1 MSGLSR
7 ASVIMDHMSKGVR
20 KNTPKT
26 VKTIKS
32 GLDKLFSTKATT
44 SKTPSTPNK
53 LWSLPSRRVLPA
65 PPTTS
70 PTMNTPPQTPRLS
83 DPFSL
88 IEAPDISTPP
98 ALYFPH
104 APLKKRPLL
113 PRIWDAVLSTPSSKK
128 GKGRLLGPTLD
139 ANGSPLPLD
148 GEEGELIEDEG
159 CFDVVA
165 GPSFAPP
172 GKIDFIAS
180 LPPEV
185 ALHILRHLDLSAV
198 LVSLTVSRYW
208 NRLASDKLVW
218 RDLFYQ
224 QSRWKVNNLL
234 ASRPRISSRSSSMIA
249 SRSSLY
255 GRWARN
261 SLLSIQSRDVPVPD
275 LSLDWLQM
283 YKNRLQLDCRW
294 ASAEPKATRLSG
306 HGDSVYCVE
315 FDHDKI
321 ITGSRDKQIKVWS
334 LATGKVLATLRGHE
348 GSVLC
353 LAFESRSGF
362 MVSGSSDRRVL
373 VWDLNALRSEGIRP
387 RAVLEGHAG
396 GVLDLRIDAQWIVSC
411 SKDATV
417 RVWSRATLEHMYTLK
432 GHHGPVNAVGLDAG
446 LIVSA
451 SGDGTMILWDVA
463 RGARKARVR
472 TFAGHERGLACV
484 DFHGDVVTL
493 TGHTALVRALS
504 FDERM
509 ERLVST
515 SYDKTVI
522 VWEIKPRSVE
532 EGGGA
537 RAKQL
542 RQFSGHHESHI
553 FDVNFDATR
562 IISSSQDRKIA
573 VLDFGTDLDTSLFI

>member
-1 MSGLSR
+1 MFPCLISPSTGSKCTKIASSLTADGLLLSPKPPVSR
-7 ASVIMDHMSKGVR
+7 AMEIG
-20 KNTPKT
+20 
-26 VKTIKS
+26 
-32 GLDKLFSTKATT
+32 
-44 SKTPSTPNK
+44 
-53 LWSLPSRRVLPA
+53 
-65 PPTTS
+65 
-70 PTMNTPPQTPRLS
+70 
-83 DPFSL
+83 
-88 IEAPDISTPP
+88 
-98 ALYFPH
+98 
-104 APLKKRPLL
+104 
-113 PRIWDAVLSTPSSKK
+113 
-128 GKGRLLGPTLD
+128 
-139 ANGSPLPLD
+139 
-148 GEEGELIEDEG
+148 
-159 CFDVVA
+159 
-165 GPSFAPP
+165 
-172 GKIDFIAS
+172 
-180 LPPEV
+180 
-185 ALHILRHLDLSAV
+185 
-198 LVSLTVSRYW
+198 
-208 NRLASDKLVW
+208 
-218 RDLFYQ
+218 
-224 QSRWKVNNLL
+224 
-234 ASRPRISSRSSSMIA
+234 
-249 SRSSLY
+249 
-255 GRWARN
+255 N
-261 SLLSIQSRDVPVPD
+261 SLHFIYHPHNYLHLFP
-275 LSLDWLQM
+275 
-283 YKNRLQLDCRW
+283 
-294 ASAEPKATRLSG
+294 
-306 HGDSVYCVE
+306 SVYCVE

-373 VWDLNALRSEGIRP
+373 VWDLNALRAEGMRP

-463 RGARKARVR
+463 RGVRKAHVR

-484 DFHGDVVTL
+484 DFHGDVVVSGSNDMTIKIWCASTGECVQTL

-537 RAKQL
+537 RAKRL
-542 RQFSGHHESHI
+542 RQFSGHHESHV

-562 IISSSQDRKIA
+562 IIRY
-573 VLDFGTDLDTSLFI
+573 V